1 MDYKKF
7 TIILKKFKFVK
18 IFEIDI
24 NLTFTIRT
32 KYFKILKN
40 VFMNINKKSIVKIF
54 EIDKTHTFTIRTKY
68 FKILKNVFMN
78 IYKKSI
84 VKISKIYTE
93 KV

>member
-1 MDYKKF
+1 
-7 TIILKKFKFVK
+7 
-18 IFEIDI
+18 
-24 NLTFTIRT
+24 
-32 KYFKILKN
+32 
-40 VFMNINKKSIVKIF
+40 MNINKKSIVKIF